1 MEHQDKDQA
10 AGLELAESFILCGH
24 QAFRTHIKNIAV
36 FIHKD
41 DRMEVAQGRF
51 TDKEGE
57 GDLTRLESGMSFM
70 QVRAS
75 MSMKEKLRQ
84 IRGAICVN
92 RREIAHTR
100 LEAIAGA
107 DNPYS
112 LITIFGRGHLA
123 IKAGGAVYVTRCSPV
138 EVVPRSHGNCTEE
151 IPVTVNGTDVFVG
164 PISYVIK
171 SAGSPIHCNDV
182 APPRY
187 KVGGKWYCNYP
198 EPKECHYPEMLPVDE
213 VRIDPVKVNNIG
225 LGKSIYTQE
234 QLDEFARFQDS
245 QGTRKT
251 YLAETAE
258 MAYSGC
264 NEKGEWGLALSST
277 AQGSLIDIV
286 GASFFPLYT
295 VVGPVIFFLSLML
308 LVWRGL
314 RLMVTVLV
322 RVVVIVRCKGC
333 GIWVLTA
340 LWGTLFQ
347 LAISPFSWMDAAM
360 EGVGVRVG
368 QMMEIEAA
376 REPEEERPKRKSL
389 STEDLRKKYLWW
401 PRGGGKEEQP
411 TPLIDVEA
419 GEEDNAALRG
429 VKSTKL

>member
-1 MEHQDKDQA
+1 
-10 AGLELAESFILCGH
+10 
-24 QAFRTHIKNIAV
+24 
-36 FIHKD
+36 
-41 DRMEVAQGRF
+41 
-51 TDKEGE
+51 
-57 GDLTRLESGMSFM
+57 
-70 QVRAS
+70 

-84 IRGAICVN
+84 VRGAICVN

-112 LITIFGRGHLA
+112 LITIFGRGHLV
-123 IKAGGAVYVTRCSPV
+123 IKAGGAVYVTRCSLV

-151 IPVTVNGTDVFVG
+151 IPVTVNGTDAFVD
-164 PISYVIK
+164 PISYVVK

-187 KVGGKWYCNYP
+187 KVGGKWYWSYP
-198 EPKECHYPEMLPVDE
+198 ELKECHNPDMLPVDE
-213 VRIDPVKVNNIG
+213 VRIDTVKVNDIG

-234 QLDEFARFQDS
+234 QLEEFARFQDS
-245 QGTRKT
+245 QGTRNA

-258 MAYSGC
+258 MAYSGR
-264 NEKGEWGLALSST
+264 NKKGEWGLALSSA

-286 GASFFPLYT
+286 GASFFPLYR
-295 VVGPVIFFLSLML
+295 VVGPMIFFLSLML
-308 LVWRGL
+308 LVWGGL

-322 RVVVIVRCKGC
+322 RVIVIVRCKGC

-347 LAISPFSWMDAAM
+347 LAIWPFSWMDVAM

-368 QMMEIEAA
+368 QMMETEAA

-389 STEDLRKKYLWW
+389 SMEDLRRKYSCGRVGVARKSSPPPSSMWRQEKKMVL
-401 PRGGGKEEQP
+401 PCEESR
-411 TPLIDVEA
+411 
-419 GEEDNAALRG
+419 ALSC
-429 VKSTKL
+429 K